1 MEIANT
7 MRTEAMRMAALVNN
21 LLDMA
26 RLQAGE
32 VKLNRQ
38 WCLLEEV
45 VESSLRAV
53 STSLAH
59 YKVSVRLEDN
69 LPLLEIDAVLME
81 RVFCNLLEN
90 ATKYTPENSKIEIGA
105 SSADHEV
112 IVWVEDNGPGLPKGK
127 EEEIFKK
134 FERGQKENA
143 TPGVG
148 LGLAICRAIVEAHG
162 GTIHAENRST
172 GGAKF
177 VFTLPK
183 GNPPTIEPEL
193 DSSESESV

>member
-1 MEIANT
+1 MCH
-7 MRTEAMRMAALVNN
+7 
-21 LLDMA
+21 
-26 RLQAGE
+26 Q
-32 VKLNRQ
+32 
-38 WCLLEEV
+38 
-45 VESSLRAV
+45 
-53 STSLAH
+53 
-59 YKVSVRLEDN
+59 
-69 LPLLEIDAVLME
+69 
-81 RVFCNLLEN
+81 
-90 ATKYTPENSKIEIGA
+90 
-105 SSADHEV
+105 
-112 IVWVEDNGPGLPKGK
+112 
-127 EEEIFKK
+127 

-162 GTIHAENRST
+162 GTIHAENSNT